1 MAGANRPDMAG
12 HDNKALAVRID
23 AHINVSHFRHR
34 PAARRQPAKTRRRR
48 HGAPAMKFLLVD
60 HTPIYRNILRQALQ
74 GYRDL
79 DLELAASIAEGRAL
93 AGGGAYQFIAVA
105 RHLPDGDGLDLVRE
119 LRGSGRYPFEPMILL
134 TSSPTAALAQEA
146 EQAGVTEIFRKHD
159 IGELVSFLGR
169 FLGIFTPLRGRVLY
183 VEDAREQ
190 RQLLE
195 EQLRAWGMEVD
206 ALATAEDAWTAY
218 QAQPYDLVVCDIV
231 LSGRMTGARLVN
243 RIRRL
248 PGSRGDVPI
257 LAITAFDSTAR
268 RIELFH
274 LGVDDYVGKPAV
286 PLELR
291 ARIQSLLARKL
302 AADRDRAL
310 VDAVSLAA
318 LQTDAEGIIQSANPE
333 AAALFGLPADKLLGR
348 PVAGLLAAADAEFIQ
363 RHLAAPDTRGLPWEC
378 DAHRGD
384 GTPLAARYTVIESAS
399 LGARRQFTVLL
410 RDISTEKELQRQL
423 MLARDAAEAASRL
436 KSEFLANMSH
446 EIRTPMNGI
455 IGMTQLA
462 LDGRLGAEE
471 RDYVQKAHDSA
482 RFLLGVLNDILDL
495 SKIEADKLQF
505 APAPFDLGEILR
517 RISDL
522 FLVRVREK
530 GIALRFETA
539 ADVPC
544 ALIGD
549 ALRFAQVLTN
559 LVGNAVKFTH
569 HGEIVV
575 RSTLAGTDPRRHRAH
590 LRFEVAD
597 TGIGIETARID
608 RLFQAFNQ
616 ADPAI
621 ASEYG
626 GSGLGL
632 AICKHL
638 AAMMDGDIGVTSTP
652 GQGSNFHFDAWFELP
667 EAESSQPPAPA
678 PVHPGLAGLNVLVVE
693 DNPINRDLACRY
705 LDRAGIVAST
715 AGNGGAATEIL
726 DRQPGH
732 FQLVLMDVNMP
743 VMDGIAATRRIRQNP
758 AHDDLPIV
766 AMTANAMAEDRRRCL
781 DAGMQDFLAKPFDRD
796 DLYAMIGRWCGRGA
810 PAIARPAPAPHAE
823 PASDDDPLDEYPQA
837 LERMSDDPEM
847 HAAVMNSFLAA
858 QADVAAEIRVHLATG
873 HVDAACRAA
882 HTLKGLAATVGAG
895 PLRRAASTLEIALE
909 GGTRRDDWPALADR
923 LEQSFVALRQA
934 WRDFPTD

>member
-1 MAGANRPDMAG
+1 
-12 HDNKALAVRID
+12 
-23 AHINVSHFRHR
+23 
-34 PAARRQPAKTRRRR
+34 
-48 HGAPAMKFLLVD
+48 MKLLLVD

-74 GYRDL
+74 QQRGL
-79 DLELAASIAEGRAL
+79 ILEFAASAAEARAL
-93 AGGGAYQFIAVA
+93 AAAGVYQFIAVA
-105 RHLPDGDGLDLVRE
+105 RHLPDADGLDLVRE
-119 LRGSGRYPFEPMILL
+119 LRGSGKYPFEPVILL
-134 TSSPTAALAQEA
+134 TSSPTAALAREA
-146 EQAGVTEIFRKHD
+146 EQAGVTEIFRKQD
-159 IGELVSFLGR
+159 INELVSFLGR
-169 FLGIFTPLRGRVLY
+169 FLGVFAPLRGRALY

-190 RQLLE
+190 RLVLE
-195 EQLRAWGMEVD
+195 EQLRAWGMEV
-206 ALATAEDAWTAY
+206 AAFATAEEAWSAY
-218 QAQPYDLVVCDIV
+218 QEQDYDLVICDV
-231 LSGRMTGARLVN
+231 MLAGRMTGSRLVN

-248 PGSRGDVPI
+248 PGAKGDVLI
-257 LAITAFDSTAR
+257 LALTAFDSTAR
-268 RIELFH
+268 RIELFQ

-291 ARIQSLLARKL
+291 ARLQGMLARKL
-302 AADRDRAL
+302 AADRNRAL
-310 VDAVSLAA
+310 LDAVSLAV
-318 LQTDAEGIIQSANPE
+318 LQIDAEGIIQSANPE
-333 AAALFGLPADKLLGR
+333 AEAIFALATERLAGR
-348 PVAGLLAAADAEFIQ
+348 PVAELLTDAAGATHADFIE
-363 RHLAAPDTRGLPWEC
+363 RHLATPATKGLPWEGS
-378 DAHRGD
+378 ARRGD
-384 GTPLAARYTVIESAS
+384 GTPFSARFSVLETAS
-399 LGARRQFTVLL
+399 LGARRQFAVLL
-410 RDISTEKELQRQL
+410 RDISAEQELRHQL
-423 MLARDAAEAASRL
+423 VLARDAAEAASRL

-517 RISDL
+517 RINDL

-539 ADVPC
+539 ADVPR

-559 LVGNAVKFTH
+559 LVGNAIKFTQR
-569 HGEIVV
+569 GEIVV
-575 RSTLAGTDPRRHRAH
+575 RSTLAGGDPQRRRVR

-597 TGIGIETARID
+597 TGIGIAAGRIG

-638 AAMMDGDIGVTSTP
+638 VAMMGGDIGVASTP
-652 GQGSNFHFDAWFELP
+652 GQGSNFHFDAWFDLP
-667 EAESSQPPAPA
+667 DTNASPPPEPA

-693 DNPINRDLACRY
+693 DNPINRDLARRY
-705 LDRAGIVAST
+705 LDKAGIAVAEVC
-715 AGNGGAATEIL
+715 NGLEATELL
-726 DRQPGH
+726 DRQPGY

-743 VMDGIAATRRIRQNP
+743 VLDGITATRRIRQN
-758 AHDDLPIV
+758 ATHDGLPIV

-796 DLYAMIGRWCGRGA
+796 DLYAMIGRWCGRGMQA
-810 PAIARPAPAPHAE
+810 LARPAPAPTA
-823 PASDDDPLDEYPQA
+823 ASVSDNDPLDEYPKA

-847 HAAVMNSFLAA
+847 HAAVMDSFLAA
-858 QADVAAEIRVHLATG
+858 QADVAAEIRGHLATG

-895 PLRRAASTLEIALE
+895 PLRRASSTLEIALE
-909 GGTRRDDWPALADR
+909 AGDRQDDWPALVDR
-923 LEQSFVALRQA
+923 LEQCFVALRQA
-934 WRDFPTD
+934 WNSFPTD